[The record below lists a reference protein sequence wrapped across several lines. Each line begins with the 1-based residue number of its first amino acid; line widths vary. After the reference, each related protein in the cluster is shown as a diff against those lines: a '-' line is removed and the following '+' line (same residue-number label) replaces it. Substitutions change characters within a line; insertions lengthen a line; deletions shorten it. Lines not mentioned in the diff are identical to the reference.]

1 MSTMQCAVDAPELD
15 AILSSA

>member
-1 MSTMQCAVDAPELD
+1 MSTMQCVVDAPELD